1 MMPTRPDRL
10 IFVAFA
16 DPNMFHQGDQ
26 IRQRDKERFS
36 FARFIAHARLA
47 EEAGFDAIFK
57 PDFLGLDRLTGDV
70 RPRAGF
76 EPLTLLTA
84 MSQHTK
90 RLGLIITEST
100 SFTEPYNVARYF
112 TSLDHL
118 SNGWAGWNIVTSYYG
133 EENFG
138 EGRLLPL
145 AERYR
150 QADEYLAV
158 VNRLWSGWKP
168 GAVTWQE
175 RGHRFDGDFIE
186 PTNFSG
192 TYFNVKQ
199 PIDLPPGPQGRPVLV
214 QAGASEE
221 GLDFAARHAEIVFTA
236 TPDLEAGISF
246 YRDLKQ
252 RAVRHHRDGAGL
264 KILPGLNIFVGRTEA
279 EAKSIHLSQFTDQNL
294 LKYRDKL
301 VREAPLFRL
310 GELDLDKLIPASTIP
325 SEAELQQVERRR
337 SRGLLLRRYLDRPGA
352 TLREV
357 LSGIYEFGHLTLIGT
372 AETVA
377 KEIGRWFENHG
388 CDGFVLKGG
397 NSFPAV
403 AREILPIL
411 RERGLLRPSSE
422 EGLTFRQALF
432 GTEPQPARKT
442 G

>member
-1 MMPTRPDRL
+1 MPARQDRL

-16 DPNMFHQGDQ
+16 DPNLFLQGDQ
-26 IRQRDKERFS
+26 AAQRDKERFS
-36 FARFIAHARLA
+36 FARFIAHAKLA

-57 PDFLGLDRLTGDV
+57 PDFLGLDQLTGDV

-84 MSQHTK
+84 LSQHTK

-100 SFTEPYNVARYF
+100 SFTEPFNIARYF

-118 SNGWAGWNIVTSYYG
+118 SEGRAGWNIVTSYYG

-150 QADEYLAV
+150 QADEFLAV

-168 GAVTWQE
+168 GAVTWDE
-175 RGHRFDGDFIE
+175 RGHRFDGALIE
-186 PTNFSG
+186 PTDFAG
-192 TYFNVKQ
+192 RYFKVKQ
-199 PIDLPPGPQGRPVLV
+199 PLDIPPGPQGRPVLV

-221 GLDFAARHAEIVFTA
+221 GLDFAARHAELVFTA
-236 TPDLEAGISF
+236 TPDLEAGVSF

-252 RAVRHHRDGAGL
+252 RAARHGRDGAAL
-264 KILPGLNIFVGRTEA
+264 RILPGLNLFVGRTAA
-279 EAKSIHLSQFTDQNL
+279 EAKQIHLSQFTDRNL

-301 VREAPLFRL
+301 VREAPLFKLEEL
-310 GELDLDKLIPASTIP
+310 GLDEKIPASAIP

-357 LSGIYEFGHLTLIGT
+357 LSNIYEFGHLTLIGT
-372 AETVA
+372 PETVA
-377 KEIGRWFENHG
+377 AEIATWFESHG
-388 CDGFVLKGG
+388 SDGFVLKGG
-397 NSFPAV
+397 NSFATV
-403 AREILPIL
+403 AREVLPIL
-411 RERGLLRPSSE
+411 RERGLLRPPTE
-422 EGLTFRQALF
+422 DGLTFREALF
-432 GTEPQPARKT
+432 GTPAEPARKSA
-442 G
+442 